1 MKNDSDY
8 ERDEVLCLNS
18 DHLEN
23 VCSKGKAVESNIK
36 FFKVLLLYSYY
47 ENNTHS
53 LWKM

>member
-23 VCSKGKAVESNIK
+23 GCSKGKAVKVISNFLK
-36 FFKVLLLYSYY
+36 
-47 ENNTHS
+47 
-53 LWKM
+53 